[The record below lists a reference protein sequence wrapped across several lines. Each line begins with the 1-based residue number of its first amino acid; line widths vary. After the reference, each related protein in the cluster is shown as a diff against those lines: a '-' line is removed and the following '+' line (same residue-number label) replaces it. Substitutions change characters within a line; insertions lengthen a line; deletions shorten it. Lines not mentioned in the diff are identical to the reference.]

1 MELQQ
6 IRLAEE
12 NINELEDI
20 KIEITQIKEP
30 KKNKKWSNIYILVHH
45 KKRECW
51 GAENKWKK

>member
-30 KKNKKWSNIYILVHH
+30 KKNKK
-45 KKRECW
+45 
-51 GAENKWKK
+51 